1 METIIGFVAGYI
13 AGCQD
18 GPDGVKRLRA
28 TVEAILSSDEA
39 KRLTAEAMGFAEVAM
54 RRAASG
60 RSLSGLSGT
69 VGTVTDMLVHRA
81 SALGKGPRAA

>member
-18 GPDGVKRLRA
+18 GQDGVKRLRA
-28 TVEAILSSDEA
+28 TAQAILSSDEV
-39 KRLTAEAMGFAEVAM
+39 KRLAAEAMGFAEVAV
-54 RRAASG
+54 RRAAAG

-81 SALGKGPRAA
+81 SAVGKGPRAA